1 MDLFRDRRPS
11 GHLPKPE
18 DFSTPLSRTALTKAN
33 NRFRQSGVQRAAG
46 NDSEAADRLI
56 HMTAK
61 ARFIARHKGQDDF
74 PDVGSYLEYLR
85 EVSNGA

>member
-46 NDSEAADRLI
+46 NDSVQAETIVRRL
-56 HMTAK
+56 TK
-61 ARFIARHKGQDDF
+61 ERFNARHKGAEDF
-74 PDVGSYLEYLR
+74 PDVGSYLQYLNDQ
-85 EVSNGA
+85 VS